1 MFSGIA
7 KILFRF
13 VANIV
18 ALQVAAAYIPGVSF
32 SGDFTALAR
41 TAAIITTLNLVLK
54 PILMFIFAPI
64 ILITL
69 GLFSVIINVLVL
81 WLSTSWAPELA
92 FANWKGLIL
101 ASLLVSVVNY
111 LFGVAVEK

>member
-32 SGDFTALAR
+32 TGTLTRLAWAALIITAL
-41 TAAIITTLNLVLK
+41 NLLLK
-54 PILMFIFAPI
+54 PVLVFIFAPI
-64 ILITL
+64 IVITL

-92 FANWKGLIL
+92 FAHWKALII

-111 LFGVAVEK
+111 LFGVAVET